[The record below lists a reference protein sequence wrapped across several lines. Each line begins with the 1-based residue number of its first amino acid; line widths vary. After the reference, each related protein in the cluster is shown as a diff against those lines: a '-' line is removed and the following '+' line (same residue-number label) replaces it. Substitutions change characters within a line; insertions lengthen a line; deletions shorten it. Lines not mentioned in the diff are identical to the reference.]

1 MRAARF
7 PTDEAADPSSLAKAP
22 VLASGRPVFSA
33 PQPAARQTAAAISL
47 ALSGSIVAELAEP
60 DFGRWGGLPYGQVD
74 QEELAGWLVDPEVAP
89 HGGESLAAHA
99 SRVAGWLAVAPAD
112 AVVVCDV
119 WTIRAALGLSP
130 LVAARFDLA
139 PLSTT
144 EVSGGRITHVN
155 RKVTS

>member
-1 MRAARF
+1 M
-7 PTDEAADPSSLAKAP
+7 
-22 VLASGRPVFSA
+22 VG
-33 PQPAARQTAAAISL
+33 
-47 ALSGSIVAELAEP
+47 ELAEP
-60 DFGRWGGLPYGQVD
+60 DFGRWVGLPYAQID
-74 QEELAGWLVDPEVAP
+74 PDELAAWLADPEVAP

-99 SRVAGWLAVAPAD
+99 SRVAGWLTTAPPD
-112 AVVVCDV
+112 ALVVCDV
-119 WTIRAALGLSP
+119 WTIRAALGLTP